1 MALYHLSVKAVSR
14 GGGRSAVAC
23 AAYRQAESL
32 HDERTGQTHD
42 YERKRGVKARLLMM
56 PDGAGGSAVMAG
68 ENWTV
73 ERERLWNAAEAAER
87 RKDARVARE
96 YELALPHELDAAS
109 RRRLVTVFAGELV
122 ERFGVAVDAAIH
134 APGREGDRR
143 NWHAHV
149 LTTTR
154 KATPEGLGEK
164 AGIELSDT
172 ARAKLGL
179 GSGAAE
185 IEGLREVWGALI
197 NRELE
202 RARVAERVDHRSYAR
217 QGRGEQARQ
226 HLGPAASSLERKAA
240 RLARRQEAPESVPES
255 PAASAQER
263 PREGSGAAP
272 APVVPPR
279 QAPNPPLAS
288 SPAADHG
295 PERPRTAS
303 ERLAIPKDREPY
315 PQSPEAAVR
324 PSAGVYGAGAD
335 PATRIGRRN
344 AEIEE
349 RNRALQVAR
358 AALEVAQRVL
368 ERLERSRR
376 WAVGVVR
383 GVGERI
389 ATEREERAREAERQ
403 RQVQE
408 LARREELARQ
418 DAARRAEQE
427 RVQRAEVARR
437 TTQEQRD
444 AARQVWRKIEEA
456 GRSVRDQEAERARQ
470 RQERESQA
478 PRYRGPS
485 LGM

>member
-42 YERKRGVKARLLMM
+42 YERKRGVEARLLMM
-56 PDGAGGSAVMAG
+56 PDGAGGLAVMAG
-68 ENWTV
+68 ENWTA

-96 YELALPHELDAAS
+96 YELGLPHELDAAS

-185 IEGLREVWGALI
+185 IEGLRAVWGALV

-226 HLGPAASSLERKAA
+226 HLGPAASSLERKVA
-240 RLARRQEAPESVPES
+240 RLARQRDAPESASES
-255 PAASAQER
+255 PAVSAREW

-272 APVVPPR
+272 APMDPLR
-279 QAPNPPLAS
+279 EAPNPHPASPLS
-288 SPAADHG
+288 ADHG
-295 PERPRTAS
+295 PERARAAS
-303 ERLAIPKDREPY
+303 ERLAFPGEREP
-315 PQSPEAAVR
+315 PKAPEAAVR

-349 RNRALQVAR
+349 RNRVLQVAR
-358 AALEVAQRVL
+358 AALETARRTL
-368 ERLERSRR
+368 ERLERGRD
-376 WAVGVVR
+376 WVVGLVR
-383 GVGERI
+383 GVG
-389 ATEREERAREAERQ
+389 AQVVAEREERAREAERL
-403 RQVQE
+403 RQE
-408 LARREELARQ
+408 RERAEAE
-418 DAARRAEQE
+418 RRAELDRQE
-427 RVQRAEVARR
+427 RARLAERERIAAELRQREDEAARR
-437 TTQEQRD
+437 TTQARRD
-444 AARQVWRKIEEA
+444 VGREWVWRQVEEVEQA
-456 GRSVRDQEAERARQ
+456 RRQ
-470 RQERESQA
+470 RESEA
-478 PRYRGPS
+478 PHQRQGPS
-485 LGM
+485 LKM

>member
-1 MALYHLSVKAVSR
+1 VALYHLSVKAISR

-42 YERKRGVKARLLMM
+42 YERKRGVEARLLMM
-56 PDGAGGSAVMAG
+56 PDGVGGSATLAG
-68 ENWTV
+68 ENWTA

-164 AGIELSDT
+164 AAIELSDT

-179 GSGAAE
+179 GSGATE

-202 RARVAERVDHRSYAR
+202 RAQVAERVDHRSYAR
-217 QGRGEQARQ
+217 QGRGEQAAQ

-240 RLARRQEAPESVPES
+240 RPARRREAPES
-255 PAASAQER
+255 PAASVQER

-272 APVVPPR
+272 APMNPPR
-279 QAPNPPLAS
+279 EAPNSPPTS
-288 SPAADHG
+288 PPAADLG
-295 PERPRTAS
+295 LERPRTAP
-303 ERLAIPKDREPY
+303 ERLAAPGDREPY
-315 PQSPEAAVR
+315 PRTPETALR
-324 PSAGVYGAGAD
+324 PSAGVFGAGAE

-403 RQVQE
+403 RQAQE
-408 LARREELARQ
+408 LARREEVARQ
-418 DAARRAEQE
+418 DAARRAEQD

-456 GRSVRDQEAERARQ
+456 GRSVRDQEAEWAKQRENQTPRQ
-470 RQERESQA
+470 S
-478 PRYRGPS
+478 RGPS

>member
-42 YERKRGVKARLLMM
+42 YERKRGVEARLLLM
-56 PDGAGGSAVMAG
+56 PDGVGGSSVMAG
-68 ENWTV
+68 ENWTA

-154 KATPEGLGEK
+154 KATPDGLGEK
-164 AGIELSDT
+164 AAIELSDT

-255 PAASAQER
+255 PAASVQER

-288 SPAADHG
+288 RSAADHG
-295 PERPRTAS
+295 PERPKTAS
-303 ERLAIPKDREPY
+303 ERLAIPEDREPY
-315 PQSPEAAVR
+315 PPSPEAAVR

-358 AALEVAQRVL
+358 AAVEVAQRVL
-368 ERLERSRR
+368 ERLERGRR

-389 ATEREERAREAERQ
+389 AAEREERAREAERQ
-403 RQVQE
+403 RQAQE
-408 LARREELARQ
+408 LARRQEAARQ
-418 DAARRAEQE
+418 EAARRVEQE
-427 RVQRAEVARR
+427 RAQRAKP
-437 TTQEQRD
+437 TTQAQRD

-485 LGM
+485 MGM

>member
-23 AAYRQAESL
+23 AAYRQAEAL

-42 YERKRGVKARLLMM
+42 YERKRGVEARLLLM
-56 PDGAGGSAVMAG
+56 PDGAGGWATMAG
-68 ENWTV
+68 ETWTA

-109 RRRLVTVFAGELV
+109 RRRLVEVFAGELAG
-122 ERFGVAVDAAIH
+122 RFGVAVDAAIH
-134 APGREGDRR
+134 APGREGDGR

-154 KATPEGLGEK
+154 KATSEGLGEK
-164 AGIELSDT
+164 AAIELSDT
-172 ARAKLGL
+172 ARSKLGL

-185 IEGLREVWGALI
+185 IEGLREVWGALV

-202 RARVAERVDHRSYAR
+202 RAQVAERVDHRSYAR
-217 QGRGEQARQ
+217 RGRGEQATQ

-240 RLARRQEAPESVPES
+240 RLARQGAPESAPESAGSREVPE
-255 PAASAQER
+255 
-263 PREGSGAAP
+263 AAP
-272 APVVPPR
+272 ALVDPSRV
-279 QAPNPPLAS
+279 APAS
-288 SPAADHG
+288 PSASPPAADHG
-295 PERPRTAS
+295 PERARTAP
-303 ERLAIPKDREPY
+303 ERLATTRGREPY
-315 PQSPEAAVR
+315 PEPSQAAVR

-349 RNRALQVAR
+349 HNRALQVAR

-368 ERLERSRR
+368 ERLERGRR

-403 RQVQE
+403 RQEQE
-408 LARREELARQ
+408 LARREEVARQ

-444 AARQVWRKIEEA
+444 AARQVWRKIEDA
-456 GRSVRDQEAERARQ
+456 GRSARDREAERARQ
-470 RQERESQA
+470 RQERDSQA
-478 PRYRGPS
+478 PRHRGPS